1 MSYYDGCDII
11 MKKNKK
17 WLLLICAVLMFV
29 MVCGCKG
36 NAAQESKDQTIESV
50 KLEENII
57 PKLTLESDSNEI
69 KNGKCQP
76 GDYIRLV
83 SKDKKKMTYSL
94 MTKTDGGEW
103 HVEKRNIS
111 REVTI
116 QVPDEPCFFSARLVP
131 ADKNTKDSSSVRS
144 FYITVY
150 KKTGEKLINNGS
162 KLSTP
167 HVCCGD
173 NEIMAYPS
181 FKGGTPPYK
190 YSYKLID
197 ASFREKQL
205 CSFCEEHESQL
216 DFSTSPGRYEVC
228 ITAKDCDGKQAEAR
242 ISFSANQTIPMEN
255 IYQYSEP
262 ALPTGC
268 EATALASC
276 LNYYGFDVTKNDIAD
291 KYIKKVLF
299 SEKNGEIIGGD
310 PEKEFAGDPNSENAY
325 GCFSGCIV
333 DAANKYFAE
342 TGSSSS
348 ARTVKFDT
356 PEQMYKLLESGKPV
370 LIWSTKFMWETVWT
384 DSWKT
389 ADGKVINWL
398 CNEHCYVL
406 TGMSADR
413 SRVYVADP
421 MTDTN
426 ELLDYDSEEFL
437 RHYRELG
444 SHAVVIDVR

>member
-1 MSYYDGCDII
+1 
-11 MKKNKK
+11 MKKNKVI
-17 WLLLICAVLMFV
+17 LVLICTAAVLLT
-29 MVCGCKG
+29 VCGCKG
-36 NAAQESKDQTIESV
+36 NAVQETEAYAVDSV
-50 KLEENII
+50 KLEEEII
-57 PKLTLESDSNEI
+57 PAITLESDSNEV
-69 KNGKCQP
+69 KNGKCSP
-76 GDYIRLV
+76 GDYICLV
-83 SKDKKKMTYSL
+83 SKDKTDMTYSL
-94 MTKTDGGEW
+94 MTKKDGEDW
-103 HVEKRNIS
+103 KVEKRNVGSEIT
-111 REVTI
+111 VK
-116 QVPDEPCFFSARLVP
+116 VPEEPCFFSARLVP
-131 ADKNTKDSSSVRS
+131 YDKKNKDSAAIRS
-144 FYITVY
+144 FYITVCE
-150 KKTGEKLINNGS
+150 KTGQKLSDNGS

-181 FKGGTPPYK
+181 FSGGTPPYK
-190 YSYKLID
+190 YSYTLID
-197 ASFREKQL
+197 ASLREKEL
-205 CSFCEEHESQL
+205 CGYCEEHESL
-216 DFSTSPGRYEVC
+216 LSFSTVPGRYEVC
-228 ITAKDCDGKQAEAR
+228 ITAKDCEGRQAQAR
-242 ISFSANQTIPMEN
+242 VSFSANQTIPMEN
-255 IYQYSEP
+255 IYQYSDP

-276 LNYYGFDVTKNDIAD
+276 LNYYGYKVTKNDIAD

-299 SEKNGEIIGGD
+299 TEKNGELIGAD
-310 PEKEFAGDPNSENAY
+310 PENEFAGDPNSENAY

-333 DAANKYFAE
+333 DAANKYFRQI
-342 TGSSSS
+342 GSPSS
-348 ARTVKFDT
+348 ARSVKLDT

-370 LIWSTKFMWETVWT
+370 LIWSTMFMWETVQT

-406 TGMSADR
+406 TGMSTDR

-444 SHAVVIDVR
+444 SHAVVIDAK

>member
-36 NAAQESKDQTIESV
+36 NAAQESKNQTIESV

-150 KKTGEKLINNGS
+150 KKTAQKQIN
-162 KLSTP
+162 
-167 HVCCGD
+167 
-173 NEIMAYPS
+173 
-181 FKGGTPPYK
+181 
-190 YSYKLID
+190 
-197 ASFREKQL
+197 ASE
-205 CSFCEEHESQL
+205 
-216 DFSTSPGRYEVC
+216 
-228 ITAKDCDGKQAEAR
+228 
-242 ISFSANQTIPMEN
+242 
-255 IYQYSEP
+255 
-262 ALPTGC
+262 
-268 EATALASC
+268 
-276 LNYYGFDVTKNDIAD
+276 
-291 KYIKKVLF
+291 LF
-299 SEKNGEIIGGD
+299 G
-310 PEKEFAGDPNSENAY
+310 
-325 GCFSGCIV
+325 
-333 DAANKYFAE
+333 
-342 TGSSSS
+342 
-348 ARTVKFDT
+348 
-356 PEQMYKLLESGKPV
+356 
-370 LIWSTKFMWETVWT
+370 
-384 DSWKT
+384 
-389 ADGKVINWL
+389 
-398 CNEHCYVL
+398 
-406 TGMSADR
+406 
-413 SRVYVADP
+413 
-421 MTDTN
+421 
-426 ELLDYDSEEFL
+426 
-437 RHYRELG
+437 
-444 SHAVVIDVR
+444 